1 MINDS
6 FLVTGGVTLSGSIEP
21 QGAKNEA
28 LQIVCAVLLTSETVI
43 IRNLPDILDIRLQL
57 ELLSGLGVKVE
68 KLGPGD
74 FSFNAADV
82 NLDFLAS
89 PEYLD
94 KARRIRGSVLLLGTL
109 LGRFGKAYL
118 PKPGGDK
125 IGRRNLDAHFHGF
138 EKLGATFTYNEAAGH
153 FEIDGSHLQ
162 GDFIY
167 MDEISVTGTGN
178 VLMASVLTPG
188 KTTIYNAACEPYLQQ
203 LCKMLVGMGA
213 KISGIGSN
221 MLIVEGVERLHG
233 TEHRCLPDMIEI
245 GSFIGMAAMTQ
256 SELTI
261 TNASVPNLGL
271 ILPTFEKLGLKLE
284 VQGDDIHVPAQDVYE
299 IQTFIDG
306 SIMTIY
312 DAPWPGFT
320 PDLMSIVLVVATQA
334 RGSVLIHQKMFESR
348 LFFTDKL
355 IEMGAKIILCDPHRA
370 TVIGLERKSRFR
382 ALNMSSPDIRAGV
395 SLLIA
400 AMSANGTSRI
410 DNIHQ
415 IDRGYQSIET
425 RLNAIGA
432 QIERIQYQG

>member
-1 MINDS
+1 MVSES
-6 FLVTGGVTLSGSIEP
+6 FLVKGGVKLTGSIEP

-28 LQIVCAVLLTSETVI
+28 LQIVCAVLLTSETMI
-43 IRNLPDILDIRLQL
+43 IRNVPDILDIRLQM
-57 ELLSGLGVKVE
+57 ELLRGLGVKIE
-68 KLGPGD
+68 DLGKGD
-74 FSFNAADV
+74 FSFNASDV
-82 NLDFLAS
+82 NLDFLNS
-89 PEYLD
+89 PDYLE
-94 KARRIRGSVLLLGTL
+94 KAKRIRGSVLLLGTL
-109 LGRFGKAYL
+109 LGRFGRAYL

-138 EKLGATFTYNEAAGH
+138 ERLGAEFTYNEEEGH
-153 FEIDGSHLQ
+153 FFIDGSHME
-162 GDFIY
+162 GNFIY

-188 KTTIYNAACEPYLQQ
+188 TTTIYNAACEPYLQQ
-203 LCKMLVGMGA
+203 LSKMLVRMGA
-213 KISGIGSN
+213 KITGIGSN
-221 MLIVEGVERLHG
+221 MLVVEGIERLHG

-261 TNASVPNLGL
+261 TNVSVKDLGL
-271 ILPTFEKLGLKLE
+271 ILPTFRKLGLQLE
-284 VQGDDIHVPAQDVYE
+284 VRGDDIFVPEQDVYE

-306 SIMTIY
+306 SVMTIY

-320 PDLMSIVLVVATQA
+320 PDLMSVLLVVATQA

-370 TVIGLERKSRFR
+370 TVIGLERKSTFR
-382 ALNMSSPDIRAGV
+382 AINMTSPDIRAGV

-400 AMSANGTSRI
+400 AMSAKGVSRI
-410 DNIHQ
+410 DNIQQ
-415 IDRGYQSIET
+415 IDRGYQRIET

-432 QIERIQYQG
+432 EIERIQF